1 MKVSLYVAYL
11 NTLVIIMLSSGVE
24 ISFEATTYTI
34 DENGGNREVCAV
46 LSSPTQIEVSIGL
59 VTMNGSALS
68 MFLFFL

>member
-1 MKVSLYVAYL
+1 MKVSLYITYL
-11 NTLVIIMLSSGVE
+11 NTLVIMLSSGVE
-24 ISFEATTYTI
+24 ISLEATTYTI

-68 MFLFFL
+68 MFLFFQ